1 MRPILLVALL
11 PLLGATSCQARPVR
25 ADLVLTGGRLV
36 TVDPQR
42 PQVAALAAR
51 GERIIALGSAAEIAA
66 WIGPE
71 TQVIDLA
78 GRLAVPGFIESH
90 GHFMGLGL
98 ARLRLDLRAARTWDE
113 LLATVA
119 DAVESGVA
127 GELIEGRGWHQE
139 KWSAPPPNA
148 VAGMPHH
155 ATLSAVSPEHPLILT
170 HASGHAALANARAMA
185 LAGIDRSTPDPPGG
199 EIVRDAEG
207 VPTGV
212 FLESAMDLL
221 AAATEGAREPDQRRV
236 ALLAAEECLS
246 KGITTFQDAGAPLDT
261 VVVYRLLAEAGELGV
276 RLWVMLSD
284 PNERLAEALG
294 GLARCTPGAPH
305 VRVGGIKRVMDGALG
320 SRGAWLLEPYADSP
334 ESTGLNTT
342 PLIELEETARLALAH
357 DLQLCVHA
365 IGDRANR
372 ETLDL
377 FERAFETVQDGP
389 ERRWRVEHAQHL
401 HPDDVPRF
409 AQLGVVAAMQGV
421 HCTSDGA
428 WVPARIGAQRSRSG
442 AYLWRTLLDS
452 GVVISNGTDCPVE
465 DIDPLR
471 CFQASVTRRLADG
484 SVFYPAQCMTRR
496 EALSSYTLDAAR
508 AAFEEQ
514 DKGSLAVGKLCDVAV
529 LSLDILTC
537 PDDALDRARVDM
549 TIVGG
554 ELLYRRP

>member
-1 MRPILLVALL
+1 
-11 PLLGATSCQARPVR
+11 
-25 ADLVLTGGRLV
+25 
-36 TVDPQR
+36 
-42 PQVAALAAR
+42 
-51 GERIIALGSAAEIAA
+51 
-66 WIGPE
+66 
-71 TQVIDLA
+71 
-78 GRLAVPGFIESH
+78 
-90 GHFMGLGL
+90 
-98 ARLRLDLRAARTWDE
+98 
-113 LLATVA
+113 
-119 DAVESGVA
+119 
-127 GELIEGRGWHQE
+127 
-139 KWSAPPPNA
+139 
-148 VAGMPHH
+148 
-155 ATLSAVSPEHPLILT
+155 
-170 HASGHAALANARAMA
+170 
-185 LAGIDRSTPDPPGG
+185 
-199 EIVRDAEG
+199 
-207 VPTGV
+207 
-212 FLESAMDLL
+212 
-221 AAATEGAREPDQRRV
+221 
-236 ALLAAEECLS
+236 
-246 KGITTFQDAGAPLDT
+246 
-261 VVVYRLLAEAGELGV
+261 
-276 RLWVMLSD
+276 MLSD
-284 PNERLAEALG
+284 PNERLAEALD
-294 GLARCTPGAPH
+294 GLERCTPGAPH

-334 ESTGLNTT
+334 DSTGLNTT

-409 AQLGVVAAMQGV
+409 ARLGVIAAMQGV

-428 WVPARIGAQRSRSG
+428 WVPARIGPQRSHSG

-484 SVFYPAQCMTRR
+484 SAFYPAQCMTRG
-496 EALSSYTLDAAR
+496 EALRSYTLDAAR

-537 PDDALDRARVDM
+537 PDDALDRARVDL

>member
-1 MRPILLVALL
+1 
-11 PLLGATSCQARPVR
+11 
-25 ADLVLTGGRLV
+25 
-36 TVDPQR
+36 
-42 PQVAALAAR
+42 
-51 GERIIALGSAAEIAA
+51 
-66 WIGPE
+66 
-71 TQVIDLA
+71 
-78 GRLAVPGFIESH
+78 
-90 GHFMGLGL
+90 
-98 ARLRLDLRAARTWDE
+98 
-113 LLATVA
+113 
-119 DAVESGVA
+119 
-127 GELIEGRGWHQE
+127 
-139 KWSAPPPNA
+139 
-148 VAGMPHH
+148 
-155 ATLSAVSPEHPLILT
+155 
-170 HASGHAALANARAMA
+170 ASGHAAIANARAMA

-221 AAATEGAREPDQRRV
+221 AAATEGAREPDPRRV
-236 ALLAAEECLS
+236 ALLAAKECLS
-246 KGITTFQDAGAPLDT
+246 KGITTFQDAGVPLDT
-261 VVVYRLLAEAGELGV
+261 VEVYRLLAEAGELGV
-276 RLWVMLSD
+276 RIWVMLSD
-284 PNERLAEALG
+284 PNEHLAEALG
-294 GLARCTPGAPH
+294 GFARSTPGAPH

-409 AQLGVVAAMQGV
+409 ARLGVIAAMQGV

-428 WVPARIGAQRSRSG
+428 WVPARIGAQRASSG
-442 AYLWRTLLDS
+442 AYLWRTLLDN

-484 SVFYPAQCMTRR
+484 SAFYPAQCMTRR

-537 PDDALDRARVDM
+537 PDDALGRARVDM